1 LNLDK
6 KYIDYLS
13 ESMNLAAQRDNVI
26 FCGQAVAVDGTAIRG
41 TLLEVPEQKLI
52 EFPVDEDF
60 QMGFC
65 TGLAYGNFLPICIFP
80 RWNFLLLATNQ
91 IVNYLDKIK
100 ELTNLFIP
108 PKVIIRTSIGS
119 ISPMHPGI
127 QHIGD
132 YTEAFRLL
140 LKNIHIE
147 KLEDKHQIIPA
158 YERALSRNDGV
169 SSLLI
174 EDANLYST

>member
-1 LNLDK
+1 LNVNR
-6 KYIDYLS
+6 KYADYLA
-13 ESMNLAAQRDNVI
+13 ESMDLASKRDDVI
-26 FCGQAVAVDGTAIRG
+26 FCGQAVAVDGTAMRNS
-41 TLLEVPEQKLI
+41 LLGVPEQKLI

-65 TGLAYGNFLPICIFP
+65 TGLAYGNYLPICIFP

-100 ELTNLFIP
+100 DLTTLSVP
-108 PKVIIRTSIGS
+108 PKVIIRTSIGAV
-119 ISPMHPGI
+119 SPMHPGT
-127 QHIGD
+127 QHVGD
-132 YTEAFRLL
+132 YTEAFKLL
-140 LKNIHIE
+140 LSSIHVE

-158 YERALSRNDGV
+158 YEKALNRSDGV

-174 EDANLYST
+174 EDANLYAT